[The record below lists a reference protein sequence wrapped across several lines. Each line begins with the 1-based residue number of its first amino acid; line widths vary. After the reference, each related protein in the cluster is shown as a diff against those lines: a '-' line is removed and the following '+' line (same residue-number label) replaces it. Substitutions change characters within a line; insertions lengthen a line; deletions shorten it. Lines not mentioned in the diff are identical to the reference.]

1 MAGHMRQ
8 WLLRYSLHGIVSL
21 QRQAALT
28 VRDGPRRATAATAS
42 RATHVPQQQVRLGS
56 SSQGTLDAPIGRAE
70 QNALLKLLGITPEE
84 ANPLDPV
91 LLKQRYYELAKKLH
105 PDVVAL
111 GEREQHS
118 QPWLRFAELT
128 SAFERL
134 IRHAQMLQE
143 DNPPWGVCSSTPA
156 ERHSVEMTLGRSP
169 RRGTMAASK
178 LQQQAA
184 STASCTQALRD
195 RLGTSGA
202 SQLHALADEIE
213 QQGEQASLGIDGPQG
228 AFAVWWLS
236 RDLQT
241 VAPTRSSVAYRRQP
255 RGRNRSR
262 TRKKTVPP
270 TARLAD

>member
-1 MAGHMRQ
+1 MAGHVRQ
-8 WLLRYSLHGIVSL
+8 WLRRYSLHGLVCL

-28 VRDGPRRATAATAS
+28 VGDGPRTATAAAARAS
-42 RATHVPQQQVRLGS
+42 HPQQQLRSGS
-56 SSQGTLDAPIGRAE
+56 TSHGAPDAPIGRAE
-70 QNALLKLLGITPEE
+70 QNALLKLLDLTPEE
-84 ANPLDPV
+84 AHPLDPV
-91 LLKQRYYELAKKLH
+91 VLKQRYYELAKKLH

-111 GEREQHS
+111 GTREQHS

-134 IRHAQMLQE
+134 IRHAQMLEE
-143 DNPPWGVCSSTPA
+143 DNPPWDVCSSTPA
-156 ERHSVEMTLGRSP
+156 EQHSVEMPLGRSP

-184 STASCTQALRD
+184 SRASCTQALRD
-195 RLGTSGA
+195 RLGVGGA

-241 VAPTRSSVAYRRQP
+241 VAPTRSSVANRRQP
-255 RGRNRSR
+255 HGRNRSR
-262 TRKKTVPP
+262 IRKKLAPP
-270 TARLAD
+270 TARLVD

>member
-1 MAGHMRQ
+1 M
-8 WLLRYSLHGIVSL
+8 
-21 QRQAALT
+21 
-28 VRDGPRRATAATAS
+28 
-42 RATHVPQQQVRLGS
+42 
-56 SSQGTLDAPIGRAE
+56 GRAE
-70 QNALLKLLGITPEE
+70 QNALLKLLDLTPEE
-84 ANPLDPV
+84 AHPLDPV

-111 GEREQHS
+111 GAREQHA

-134 IRHAQMLQE
+134 IRHAQTLQE
-143 DNPPWGVCSSTPA
+143 DQPPWDVCSSTPV
-156 ERHSVEMTLGRSP
+156 EQHSADIPLGRSP

-178 LQQQAA
+178 LQQQVA

-195 RLGTSGA
+195 RLGVGGV

-241 VAPTRSSVAYRRQP
+241 IPQTRSSAVHRRQP

-262 TRKKTVPP
+262 TRKKAP
-270 TARLAD
+270 TAQLVD

>member
-1 MAGHMRQ
+1 MG
-8 WLLRYSLHGIVSL
+8 
-21 QRQAALT
+21 
-28 VRDGPRRATAATAS
+28 
-42 RATHVPQQQVRLGS
+42 
-56 SSQGTLDAPIGRAE
+56 SSQGALDVPMGRAE
-70 QNALLKLLGITPEE
+70 QNALLKLLDLTPEE
-84 ANPLDPV
+84 AHPLDPV

-111 GEREQHS
+111 GTREQHA

-134 IRHAQMLQE
+134 IRHAQTLQE
-143 DNPPWGVCSSTPA
+143 GTPPDVCSSATVDQ
-156 ERHSVEMTLGRSP
+156 HSADMPLGRSP

-184 STASCTQALRD
+184 SRASCTQALRD
-195 RLGTSGA
+195 RLGVGGA

-241 VAPTRSSVAYRRQP
+241 VAPTRSATVHRRQP

-262 TRKKTVPP
+262 TRKKAP
-270 TARLAD
+270 TARLVD